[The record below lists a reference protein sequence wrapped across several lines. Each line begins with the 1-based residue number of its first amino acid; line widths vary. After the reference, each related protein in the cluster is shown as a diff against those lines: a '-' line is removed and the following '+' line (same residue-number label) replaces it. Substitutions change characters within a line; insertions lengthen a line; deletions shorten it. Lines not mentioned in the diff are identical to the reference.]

1 MRPLTVLIAILSLT
15 ASVEAKVNKQNAAK
29 AKQAKQA
36 ELQEKKEKKEK
47 ENKRE
52 AINKVME
59 AKDKNHDGSL
69 TKDEYLTGEADQ
81 DGASKRFDQFNKNGD
96 RSLSR
101 TELEDSLGL

>member
-1 MRPLTVLIAILSLT
+1 MKALTVLIAILSLT
-15 ASVEAKVNKQNAAK
+15 ASVEAKGNKQN

-36 ELQEKKEKKEK
+36 EMQKKKEK
-47 ENKRE
+47 EAREKKRE
-52 AINKVME
+52 AINKVLE
-59 AKDKNHDGSL
+59 VKDKNHDGSL

-81 DGASKRFDQFNKNGD
+81 AAASKRFDEFNKNGD

>member
-36 ELQEKKEKKEK
+36 ELQEKKEK

>member
-1 MRPLTVLIAILSLT
+1 MKALTILIAILSLT
-15 ASVEAKVNKQNAAK
+15 AAVEAKANKQNAAK

-36 ELQEKKEKKEK
+36 ELQKKKEKKEK

-52 AINKVME
+52 AINAVLK
-59 AKDKNHDGSL
+59 AKDKNDDGSL

-81 DGASKRFDQFNKNGD
+81 EAASKRFDQFNKNGD

-101 TELEDSLGL
+101 SELEESLGL

>member
-1 MRPLTVLIAILSLT
+1 MKALTVLIAMLSLT
-15 ASVEAKVNKQNAAK
+15 AAVEAKANKQSAAK
-29 AKQAKQA
+29 AKQA
-36 ELQEKKEKKEK
+36 ELQKKKEKKEK

-52 AINKVME
+52 ALNAVLK
-59 AKDKNHDGSL
+59 AKDKNDDGSV

-81 DGASKRFDQFNKNGD
+81 EAAAKRFDQFNKNGD